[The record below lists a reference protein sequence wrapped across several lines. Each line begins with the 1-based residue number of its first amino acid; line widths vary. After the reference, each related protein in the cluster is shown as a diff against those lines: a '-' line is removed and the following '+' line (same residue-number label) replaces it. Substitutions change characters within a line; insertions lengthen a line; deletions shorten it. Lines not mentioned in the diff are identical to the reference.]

1 MIPIVI
7 LLLVLGVGLYL
18 YLPKQMKDDNDFTGV
33 VVVEEKDTFEP
44 KTADFAQRRANE
56 YWGNNVF
63 DDFSANYDLMCEEIK
78 TLVDKETFVQK
89 YKEDRE
95 ERPLAKPERVEI
107 GETRLEEDTAIVR
120 VAVFTLVYDKG
131 TSSTTELLYEN
142 GRWCKLLK
150 PSTIEWLTE

>member
-1 MIPIVI
+1 LIPIVI

-89 YKEDRE
+89 YISSFSGNPICLIVLSPNLFAKSSTFTKN
-95 ERPLAKPERVEI
+95 PALAKKS
-107 GETRLEEDTAIVR
+107 L
-120 VAVFTLVYDKG
+120 
-131 TSSTTELLYEN
+131 
-142 GRWCKLLK
+142 
-150 PSTIEWLTE
+150 